1 MRRPFFSGNYGSA
14 LGSTANAAN
23 IIAQSG
29 VERGR
34 MFQQLGQ
41 QISSSLDKFR
51 ANKEKKEKEQRYE
64 QQFVN
69 LYEGNPG
76 NPIFKN
82 LGIQSTDEAKVVAKD
97 ISKDPQLI
105 QQAMKFAQFATVQQQ
120 AQEASKVRNLQMQQI
135 QQSMKNQQADRLRA
149 NQNRMSENQFMQSL
163 MSQTAS
169 PQAQRQADIARPGL
183 AALGNGDARNRF
195 MQAQLQQPQNQVPV
209 SSLGSQG
216 FGRFASREGL
226 NPKLSVAR
234 MEALRQ
240 AEVESQPNLG
250 DSFASKVGSLSP
262 YYFSE
267 SDAANAINQ
276 QASNLNITLTNDQLD
291 LAMKKQKIV
300 DPLKINELATKQI
313 KQSKM
318 DEAVDILQAGKDLK
332 AFLEDGSPLSANVA
346 KEKLARMIQPQG
358 ILTEDDL
365 RRVGGSKGLRD
376 RIDAAIEEMLTG
388 KADAK
393 TMQYLRDTAEI
404 FERSASDKIK
414 FEQPKVVS
422 FLSRSFGIT
431 PEDTLKFTTL
441 GKFQEY
447 LPALPS
453 NQSQNT
459 NPQNQGSSPPPF
471 QPTQL
476 PGGGRFTPIR

>member
-1 MRRPFFSGNYGSA
+1 MAIGDTVQAGLMRIDPSAILRAGEAQARANQAFGDAIGGVVEKFYQKKRDKQEREQRERAYREAGLNAEMAKAASGDKELGGLLINKMVADRNYQFRKEEFDRQQDKEQIATDFRQKLLSETVDPAVQANFDQAQPGLFA
-14 LGSTANAAN
+14 LGGDPTQRNQFLEYQRDQQPKV
-23 IIAQSG
+23 IAGELGSSDFARFAQDN
-29 VERGR
+29 
-34 MFQQLGQ
+34 QLDPD
-41 QISSSLDKFR
+41 LAFNR
-51 ANKEKKEKEQRYE
+51 
-64 QQFVN
+64 FVN
-69 LYEGNPG
+69 LKAQEQATA
-76 NPIFKN
+76 KEN
-82 LGIQSTDEAKVVAKD
+82 LGK
-97 ISKDPQLI
+97 
-105 QQAMKFAQFATVQQQ
+105 
-120 AQEASKVRNLQMQQI
+120 
-135 QQSMKNQQADRLRA
+135 
-149 NQNRMSENQFMQSL
+149 
-163 MSQTAS
+163 
-169 PQAQRQADIARPGL
+169 
-183 AALGNGDARNRF
+183 
-195 MQAQLQQPQNQVPV
+195 
-209 SSLGSQG
+209 
-216 FGRFASREGL
+216 
-226 NPKLSVAR
+226 
-234 MEALRQ
+234 
-240 AEVESQPNLG
+240 LG
-250 DSFASKVGSLSP
+250 DQFASKVGALSP

-276 QASNLNITLTNDQLD
+276 QASNLNIALTKDQLD
-291 LAMKKQKIV
+291 LAMKKQKII
-300 DPLKINELATKQI
+300 DPQKINESATKQI

-376 RIDAAIEEMLTG
+376 RIEAAIEEMSTG

-453 NQSQNT
+453 NQAPNT

-476 PGGGRFTPIR
+476 PSGGKFTPIR

>member
-1 MRRPFFSGNYGSA
+1 MAIGDTINAGLLRTDYSPFNRAGVARGNVGALTGMTMGMLRPSPPRSLESNLGTPPSGGSPTQNMESNQEKALQNEFLRRLSGTAQTNELTPEAEEKLQKGINKFSSDDPRRKASVNDIEKFTQRIKEDPNNYK
-14 LGSTANAAN
+14 T
-23 IIAQSG
+23 
-29 VERGR
+29 
-34 MFQQLGQ
+34 
-41 QISSSLDKFR
+41 
-51 ANKEKKEKEQRYE
+51 
-64 QQFVN
+64 VN
-69 LYEGNPG
+69 VSDLEGNEFLNNFRDDPRLFG
-76 NPIFKN
+76 MAFDFNSKKI
-82 LGIQSTDEAKVVAKD
+82 EAK
-97 ISKDPQLI
+97 
-105 QQAMKFAQFATVQQQ
+105 
-120 AQEASKVRNLQMQQI
+120 
-135 QQSMKNQQADRLRA
+135 
-149 NQNRMSENQFMQSL
+149 
-163 MSQTAS
+163 
-169 PQAQRQADIARPGL
+169 L
-183 AALGNGDARNRF
+183 A
-195 MQAQLQQPQNQVPV
+195 
-209 SSLGSQG
+209 
-216 FGRFASREGL
+216 
-226 NPKLSVAR
+226 
-234 MEALRQ
+234 
-240 AEVESQPNLG
+240 SQPKLG
-250 DSFASKVGSLSP
+250 DSFASQIGSISP
-262 YYFSE
+262 YYFSD

-276 QASNLNITLTNDQLD
+276 QASNLNITLTKDQLD
-291 LAMKKQKIV
+291 LAMKKQKVI

>member
-1 MRRPFFSGNYGSA
+1 MAIGDTVQAGLGRMDFSAFQTAGAAQARANQAFGNA
-14 LGSTANAAN
+14 LGQAATAYFK
-23 IIAQSG
+23 G
-29 VERGR
+29 
-34 MFQQLGQ
+34 
-41 QISSSLDKFR
+41 
-51 ANKEKKEKEQRYE
+51 KEKKERTNEVAQYLIGQGASEEDAKAIAKNPFLQNEYQRKKEAESRENLARIGKSASVTDLLNKQRYE
-64 QQFVN
+64 KAEQEQEIASDFNQKIISEAIDPAVQANFDQAQPGLFALGGDQARRNQFLEAQRDQQPKVIVG
-69 LYEGNPG
+69 E
-76 NPIFKN
+76 
-82 LGIQSTDEAKVVAKD
+82 LGSSDFAR
-97 ISKDPQLI
+97 
-105 QQAMKFAQFATVQQQ
+105 FAQDNQLDPDLAYNRFMNLQ
-120 AQEASKVRNLQMQQI
+120 AQEQATAKENL
-135 QQSMKNQQADRLRA
+135 
-149 NQNRMSENQFMQSL
+149 
-163 MSQTAS
+163 
-169 PQAQRQADIARPGL
+169 G
-183 AALGNGDARNRF
+183 
-195 MQAQLQQPQNQVPV
+195 
-209 SSLGSQG
+209 
-216 FGRFASREGL
+216 
-226 NPKLSVAR
+226 KLSD
-234 MEALRQ
+234 Q
-240 AEVESQPNLG
+240 
-250 DSFASKVGSLSP
+250 FASKVGALSP

-276 QASNLNITLTNDQLD
+276 EASNLNIDLTKDQLD
-291 LAMKKQKIV
+291 LAMKKQKII

-313 KQSKM
+313 KESKM

-393 TMQYLRDTAEI
+393 TMQYLRNTAEI

-431 PEDTLKFTTL
+431 PEDTLRFTTL
-441 GKFQEY
+441 NKFQEY
-447 LPALPS
+447 LPVLPS

-459 NPQNQGSSPPPF
+459 NTQNQGSSPPPF

-476 PGGGRFTPIR
+476 PSGGRFTPTR

>member
-1 MRRPFFSGNYGSA
+1 MAIGDTVQAGLMRIDPSAILRAGEAQARANQAFGDAIGSVA
-14 LGSTANAAN
+14 KSYFDKKAKQKEVENLRQGLERIYPDAPPDLINSMSKNPTLIEAKRNKDLSDFRAQEFLMRKEAFESKQDKEQIATDFKQKLLSETVDPAVQANFEQAQPGLFALGGDSTRRNQFLEYQRDQQPKVIAGELGSTDFAKFARDN
-23 IIAQSG
+23 
-29 VERGR
+29 
-34 MFQQLGQ
+34 QLDPN
-41 QISSSLDKFR
+41 LAYNR
-51 ANKEKKEKEQRYE
+51 
-64 QQFVN
+64 FVN
-69 LYEGNPG
+69 LKAQEQATA
-76 NPIFKN
+76 KEN
-82 LGIQSTDEAKVVAKD
+82 LGK
-97 ISKDPQLI
+97 
-105 QQAMKFAQFATVQQQ
+105 
-120 AQEASKVRNLQMQQI
+120 
-135 QQSMKNQQADRLRA
+135 
-149 NQNRMSENQFMQSL
+149 
-163 MSQTAS
+163 
-169 PQAQRQADIARPGL
+169 
-183 AALGNGDARNRF
+183 
-195 MQAQLQQPQNQVPV
+195 
-209 SSLGSQG
+209 
-216 FGRFASREGL
+216 
-226 NPKLSVAR
+226 
-234 MEALRQ
+234 
-240 AEVESQPNLG
+240 LG
-250 DSFASKVGSLSP
+250 DQFASKVGALSP

-276 QASNLNITLTNDQLD
+276 QASNLNIALTNDQLD
-291 LAMKKQKIV
+291 LAMKKQKII
-300 DPLKINELATKQI
+300 DPQKINESATKQI

-365 RRVGGSKGLRD
+365 KRVGGSKGLRD
-376 RIDAAIEEMLTG
+376 RIEAAIEEMSTG

-453 NQSQNT
+453 NQAPNT

-476 PGGGRFTPIR
+476 PSGGKFTPRR

>member
-1 MRRPFFSGNYGSA
+1 MAIGDTVQAGLGRMDFSAFQTAGAAQARANEAFGNA
-14 LGSTANAAN
+14 LGQAATAYFA
-23 IIAQSG
+23 G
-29 VERGR
+29 
-34 MFQQLGQ
+34 
-41 QISSSLDKFR
+41 
-51 ANKEKKEKEQRYE
+51 KEKKERAKEIEEELIRQGASPDSAKAISKNPFLQKEHARREEADQRMKIAQMQARTSIANSKRAATTANQAQNLKERQFDADKEKEQILTDFSQDLLSEVVDPAVQANFDQAQPGLFALGGDPTRRNQFLE
-64 QQFVN
+64 AQRDQQPKVIVGELGSSDFARVAQDNQLDPN
-69 LYEGNPG
+69 LAYNR
-76 NPIFKN
+76 F
-82 LGIQSTDEAKVVAKD
+82 
-97 ISKDPQLI
+97 
-105 QQAMKFAQFATVQQQ
+105 MKLQ
-120 AQEASKVRNLQMQQI
+120 AQE
-135 QQSMKNQQADRLRA
+135 QA
-149 NQNRMSENQFMQSL
+149 
-163 MSQTAS
+163 TAK
-169 PQAQRQADIARPGL
+169 
-183 AALGNGDARNRF
+183 
-195 MQAQLQQPQNQVPV
+195 
-209 SSLGSQG
+209 
-216 FGRFASREGL
+216 E
-226 NPKLSVAR
+226 
-234 MEALRQ
+234 
-240 AEVESQPNLG
+240 NLG
-250 DSFASKVGSLSP
+250 KLGDQFASKVGSLSP

-267 SDAANAINQ
+267 SDAANAINE
-276 QASNLNITLTNDQLD
+276 QASNLNINLTKDQLD
-291 LAMKKQKIV
+291 LAMKKQKII

-422 FLSRSFGIT
+422 FISRSFGIT
-431 PEDTLKFTTL
+431 PEDTLRFTTL
-441 GKFQEY
+441 NKFQEY
-447 LPALPS
+447 LPVLPS

-459 NPQNQGSSPPPF
+459 NTQNQGSSPPPF

>member
-1 MRRPFFSGNYGSA
+1 MAIGDTVQAGLMRVDSSPILLAGQAQAKANQAFGDA
-14 LGSTANAAN
+14 LGGVIEKFYQKKKDKQEREQRERAYREAGLNAEEAKAASGDKELGSLLIDKMN
-23 IIAQSG
+23 ADRNFLLAQQK
-29 VERGR
+29 VLIE
-34 MFQQLGQ
+34 
-41 QISSSLDKFR
+41 
-51 ANKEKKEKEQRYE
+51 KEKEERAADLFDLESDKRQKQKE
-64 QQFVN
+64 FSQKLLSEAVGPTVQANIDPAQPKVIVG
-69 LYEGNPG
+69 E
-76 NPIFKN
+76 
-82 LGIQSTDEAKVVAKD
+82 LGSSDFAR
-97 ISKDPQLI
+97 
-105 QQAMKFAQFATVQQQ
+105 FAQDNQLDPNLAYNRFMKLQ
-120 AQEASKVRNLQMQQI
+120 AQE
-135 QQSMKNQQADRLRA
+135 QA
-149 NQNRMSENQFMQSL
+149 
-163 MSQTAS
+163 TAK
-169 PQAQRQADIARPGL
+169 
-183 AALGNGDARNRF
+183 
-195 MQAQLQQPQNQVPV
+195 
-209 SSLGSQG
+209 
-216 FGRFASREGL
+216 E
-226 NPKLSVAR
+226 
-234 MEALRQ
+234 
-240 AEVESQPNLG
+240 NLG
-250 DSFASKVGSLSP
+250 KLGDQFASKVGSLSP

-267 SDAANAINQ
+267 SDAANAINE
-276 QASNLNITLTNDQLD
+276 QASNLNINLTKDQLD
-291 LAMKKQKIV
+291 LAMKKQKII

-422 FLSRSFGIT
+422 FISRSFGIT
-431 PEDTLKFTTL
+431 PEDTLRFTTL
-441 GKFQEY
+441 NKFQEY
-447 LPALPS
+447 LPVLPS

-459 NPQNQGSSPPPF
+459 NTQNQGSSPPPF

>member
-1 MRRPFFSGNYGSA
+1 MAIGDTVQAGLMRVDSSPIQVAG
-14 LGSTANAAN
+14 AAQ
-23 IIAQSG
+23 A
-29 VERGR
+29 
-34 MFQQLGQ
+34 
-41 QISSSLDKFR
+41 R
-51 ANKEKKEKEQRYE
+51 ANEAFGNALRQAAQEYFIGKEKKERAKEIEEELIRQGANPDSAKAVSKNPFLQKERARTEEAAQRMQIAKMQVAAQRAEGGANRAQKAAEMEAQQKKEQIATDFKQKLLSEAVDPAVQANFE
-64 QQFVN
+64 QAQPGLFSLGGDPTRRNQFLEAQRDQQPKVIAGELGSSDFARFAQDNQLDPDLAYNRFVN
-69 LYEGNPG
+69 LEAQERATA
-76 NPIFKN
+76 KEN
-82 LGIQSTDEAKVVAKD
+82 LGK
-97 ISKDPQLI
+97 
-105 QQAMKFAQFATVQQQ
+105 
-120 AQEASKVRNLQMQQI
+120 
-135 QQSMKNQQADRLRA
+135 
-149 NQNRMSENQFMQSL
+149 
-163 MSQTAS
+163 
-169 PQAQRQADIARPGL
+169 
-183 AALGNGDARNRF
+183 
-195 MQAQLQQPQNQVPV
+195 
-209 SSLGSQG
+209 
-216 FGRFASREGL
+216 
-226 NPKLSVAR
+226 
-234 MEALRQ
+234 
-240 AEVESQPNLG
+240 LG
-250 DSFASKVGSLSP
+250 DQFASKVGSLSP

-276 QASNLNITLTNDQLD
+276 QASKLNIALTKDQLD
-291 LAMKKQKIV
+291 LALKKQKVI
-300 DPLKINELATKQI
+300 DPQKINELATKQI
-313 KQSKM
+313 KESRM

-346 KEKLARMIQPQG
+346 KEKLARMIQPRG
-358 ILTEDDL
+358 ILTEEDL

-388 KADAK
+388 KADDK

-453 NQSQNT
+453 NQAPNT
-459 NPQNQGSSPPPF
+459 NPQNQGSSPPPL

>member
-1 MRRPFFSGNYGSA
+1 MAIGDTVQAGLGRMDFSVFQTAGAAQARANEAFGNA
-14 LGSTANAAN
+14 LGQAATAYFE
-23 IIAQSG
+23 G
-29 VERGR
+29 
-34 MFQQLGQ
+34 
-41 QISSSLDKFR
+41 
-51 ANKEKKEKEQRYE
+51 KEKKERAKEIEEELIRQGASPDSAKAISKNPFLQKEHARREEAAQRMQIAKMQVAAQRAEGGANRAQVAAKMEAEEKKEQIATDFKQKLLSETVDPAVQANFE
-64 QQFVN
+64 QAQPGLFALGGDSTRRNQFLEAQRDQQPKVIAGELGSADFAKFARDNQLDPNLAYNRFVN
-69 LYEGNPG
+69 LEAQEQATA
-76 NPIFKN
+76 KEN
-82 LGIQSTDEAKVVAKD
+82 LGK
-97 ISKDPQLI
+97 
-105 QQAMKFAQFATVQQQ
+105 
-120 AQEASKVRNLQMQQI
+120 
-135 QQSMKNQQADRLRA
+135 
-149 NQNRMSENQFMQSL
+149 
-163 MSQTAS
+163 
-169 PQAQRQADIARPGL
+169 
-183 AALGNGDARNRF
+183 
-195 MQAQLQQPQNQVPV
+195 
-209 SSLGSQG
+209 
-216 FGRFASREGL
+216 
-226 NPKLSVAR
+226 
-234 MEALRQ
+234 
-240 AEVESQPNLG
+240 LG
-250 DSFASKVGSLSP
+250 DQFASKVGALSP

-276 QASNLNITLTNDQLD
+276 QASNLNIALTNDQLD
-291 LAMKKQKIV
+291 LAMKKQKII
-300 DPLKINELATKQI
+300 DPQKINDSATKQI

-453 NQSQNT
+453 NQAPNT
-459 NPQNQGSSPPPF
+459 NPQNQGSSPPPL

>member
-1 MRRPFFSGNYGSA
+1 MRVDSSPILLAGQAQAKANQAFGDA
-14 LGSTANAAN
+14 LGGVIEKFYQKKKDKQEREQRERAYREAGLNAEEAKAASGDKELGSLLIDKMN
-23 IIAQSG
+23 ADRNFLLAQQK
-29 VERGR
+29 VLIE
-34 MFQQLGQ
+34 
-41 QISSSLDKFR
+41 
-51 ANKEKKEKEQRYE
+51 KEKEERAADLFDLESDKRQKQKE
-64 QQFVN
+64 FSQKLLSEAVGPTVQANIDPAQPKVIVG
-69 LYEGNPG
+69 E
-76 NPIFKN
+76 
-82 LGIQSTDEAKVVAKD
+82 LGSSDFAR
-97 ISKDPQLI
+97 
-105 QQAMKFAQFATVQQQ
+105 FAQDNQLDPNLAYNRFMKLQ
-120 AQEASKVRNLQMQQI
+120 AQE
-135 QQSMKNQQADRLRA
+135 QA
-149 NQNRMSENQFMQSL
+149 
-163 MSQTAS
+163 TAK
-169 PQAQRQADIARPGL
+169 
-183 AALGNGDARNRF
+183 
-195 MQAQLQQPQNQVPV
+195 
-209 SSLGSQG
+209 
-216 FGRFASREGL
+216 E
-226 NPKLSVAR
+226 
-234 MEALRQ
+234 
-240 AEVESQPNLG
+240 NLG
-250 DSFASKVGSLSP
+250 KLGDQFASKVGSLSP

-267 SDAANAINQ
+267 SDAANAINE
-276 QASNLNITLTNDQLD
+276 QASNLNINLTKDQLD
-291 LAMKKQKIV
+291 LAMKKQKII

-422 FLSRSFGIT
+422 FISRSFGIT
-431 PEDTLKFTTL
+431 PEDTLRFTTL
-441 GKFQEY
+441 NKFQEY
-447 LPALPS
+447 LPVLPS

-459 NPQNQGSSPPPF
+459 NTQNQGSSPPPF